1 MSSFTA
7 RRVRAGE
14 EINPI
19 IDNFIGGYSRQGS
32 QIIVSAV
39 DVQNEQVAVDRIVF
53 DASRVSSAYGA
64 SNTVQPSALCSLV
77 LIRAY

>member
-1 MSSFTA
+1 M
-7 RRVRAGE
+7 
-14 EINPI
+14 
-19 IDNFIGGYSRQGS
+19 
-32 QIIVSAV
+32 VSAV
-39 DVQNEQVAVDRIVF
+39 DVQNEQIAVDRIVF